1 MGISRGDL
9 QHNYPTINVEPL
21 TESLLAIGFS
31 DEIVVIV
38 PVVRP
43 PCHTSD
49 FGGGRRGKYR
59 RFQCDDGIHDLHRRC
74 GVPLG
79 ILLSEYRDK

>member
-38 PVVRP
+38 PVVSP
-43 PCHTSD
+43 PFHTCD
-49 FGGGRRGKYR
+49 FGGGSGGK
-59 RFQCDDGIHDLHRRC
+59 
-74 GVPLG
+74 
-79 ILLSEYRDK
+79 